1 MTPHLTFLNVVR
13 HREDHRK
20 QYTSQP
26 LTKVA
31 PTLRIARSILVAL
44 LAVAIATLP
53 GMTGFASAAQAAP
66 AVTAVAQATPDCE
79 SHRHMHHAP
88 VKQTQKS
95 ADHGTCITG
104 CALCFGVVSAHV
116 SAVAYTL
123 LTGTALMP
131 VHAPDEISSLMGS
144 PPFRPPRA

>member
-1 MTPHLTFLNVVR
+1 MSAWYVR
-13 HREDHRK
+13 AIVILAKIEAT
-20 QYTSQP
+20 Q
-26 LTKVA
+26 
-31 PTLRIARSILVAL
+31 TLRIARNILVAL
-44 LAVAIATLP
+44 LAVAIAMLP
-53 GMTGFASAAQAAP
+53 GMTGFASAGQAGPVVVAAAQAM
-66 AVTAVAQATPDCE
+66 PDCE
-79 SHRHMHHAP
+79 SHRHMHQAP

-104 CALCFGVVSAHV
+104 CALCFGVVNDHT

-123 LTGTALMP
+123 VPGAALMP

>member
-1 MTPHLTFLNVVR
+1 M
-13 HREDHRK
+13 
-20 QYTSQP
+20 
-26 LTKVA
+26 
-31 PTLRIARSILVAL
+31 RIARSILVAL

-53 GMTGFASAAQAAP
+53 GMTGFASAGQTGPVVAATAQAM
-66 AVTAVAQATPDCE
+66 PDCE

-95 ADHGTCITG
+95 TDHGTCITG
-104 CALCFGVVSAHV
+104 CALCFAVVSAHV
-116 SAVAYTL
+116 SDVAYAML
-123 LTGTALMP
+123 PGAALMP